1 MKQEDRF
8 VEKVKAKDYQVK
20 RKATKVERK
29 GRIKDKEED
38 IWPKRQKRYRSLS
51 DNAVVGKA
59 QVYTELIL
67 RNLYMITLYTSKAL
81 YNPERQFDI
90 LDKDQN
96 KLKIINL
103 SKFC

>member
-38 IWPKRQKRYRSLS
+38 IWLKRQKRYRSLS

-81 YNPERQFDI
+81 YNPKRQFDI